1 MISACSSDF
10 SRSNGDIDKKKSV
23 FYSKEVWHELGEVY
37 GLEVSIAFESGLGLD
52 S

>member
-1 MISACSSDF
+1 MHVLVTFLGAMGILT
-10 SRSNGDIDKKKSV
+10 KKSV

-37 GLEVSIAFESGLGLD
+37 GLEVSIAFQSGLGLD

>member
-1 MISACSSDF
+1 MHVLVTFLGAMGILT
-10 SRSNGDIDKKKSV
+10 KKNSV